1 MVDLL
6 RWAWASPTLAG
17 LHCTRVYISLF
28 VCLDWPLTRQIFC
41 KGWTFMASALHFSS
55 RKWRASVVLKD
66 IGSEDNSN
74 WNTHGNLVLITVSY
88 PNYAM
93 TDHKGRLLSH
103 RQLKLC
109 TAVYGGHFRSGVT
122 HEWYS
127 YTAKIQLMIWVWSHG
142 LLLMLHAW
150 FCAPWQ
156 NMKSRSVLLT

>member
-1 MVDLL
+1 MCYNNKKSENLGMVDLL

-74 WNTHGNLVLITVSY
+74 WNTHCNLVLITELCHAWQTIKAGCSVTDSW
-88 PNYAM
+88 NYAQRFM
-93 TDHKGRLLSH
+93 EVTSGQESH
-103 RQLKLC
+103 MNDTRTQQR
-109 TAVYGGHFRSGVT
+109 FS
-122 HEWYS
+122 S
-127 YTAKIQLMIWVWSHG
+127 
-142 LLLMLHAW
+142 W
-150 FCAPWQ
+150 FEFEAMACC
-156 NMKSRSVLLT
+156 